1 MKLGWSPR
9 QSQMSMPHRGQQSN
23 QYQHVVVCMGECE
36 TVSVEFMADL
46 LGDERDWEHL
56 SGTHVRNV
64 YDED

>member
-1 MKLGWSPR
+1 
-9 QSQMSMPHRGQQSN
+9 MSMPHRGQQSN